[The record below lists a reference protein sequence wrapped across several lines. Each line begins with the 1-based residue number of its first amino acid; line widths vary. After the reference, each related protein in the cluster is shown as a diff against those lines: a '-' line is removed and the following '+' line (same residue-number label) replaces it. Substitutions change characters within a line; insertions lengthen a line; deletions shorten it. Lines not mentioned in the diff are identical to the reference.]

1 SLPKPIVPY
10 LPFETRPP
18 DPAGP
23 GWIEFQMRGQPRY
36 RIDGGSW
43 NTPLPA
49 GVSYTSDGTTT
60 ETFTFTSYTPPGNR
74 KIYVRASSGRS
85 GGACF
90 DGTSSTV
97 YVVNSVL
104 ADGNIVFKGSINLS
118 QNALFE
124 ADVNGDGVGTMIIH
138 PNTTFSNSDLIV
150 YDYNGNKTFTINHSN
165 ITINGALITNT
176 SLKIN
181 APNLTIDASSSA
193 KPAAIVLYTP
203 STATFILDSTP
214 SITLGSNQNYA
225 FLLLSQN
232 QPIKVHI
239 ASSGNVDFISNPIT
253 GLGDKA
259 TIVAY
264 STGSSATIDIGSTS
278 YYARIPGLVYSYG
291 ASEEKSE
298 ENITLNN
305 ANTFINGC
313 LVANGTVKLN
323 NGTLT
328 YDKNALDIDRIRIYS
343 GFTGG
348 RRIYLPVNWK
358 IQW

>member
-1 SLPKPIVPY
+1 
-10 LPFETRPP
+10 
-18 DPAGP
+18 
-23 GWIEFQMRGQPRY
+23 
-36 RIDGGSW
+36 
-43 NTPLPA
+43 
-49 GVSYTSDGTTT
+49 
-60 ETFTFTSYTPPGNR
+60 
-74 KIYVRASSGRS
+74 
-85 GGACF
+85 
-90 DGTSSTV
+90 
-97 YVVNSVL
+97 
-104 ADGNIVFKGSINLS
+104 
-118 QNALFE
+118 
-124 ADVNGDGVGTMIIH
+124 

-150 YDYNGNKTFTINHSN
+150 YDYNGDGTFTINHSN

-176 SLKIN
+176 SLTIN
-181 APNLTIDASSSA
+181 APNLTIGASSSA

-203 STATFILDSTP
+203 STATFTLNSTP

-225 FLLLSQN
+225 FLLLSRN
-232 QPIKVHI
+232 QPIQVLI

-264 STGSSATIDIGSTS
+264 STGSSATINIGSAS

-291 ASEEKSE
+291 ASAG
-298 ENITLNN
+298 NITLNN

-313 LVANGTVKLN
+313 LVANGTVTLN

-343 GFTGG
+343 GFAGG